1 LCYNEPDDPVD
12 PPEGALGFLV
22 IVLED
27 EAMPIYTKYQATP
40 GKEGMLHHRSGKAQW
55 DIDLRYLRE
64 VEHELG
70 GRINM
75 VFIQP
80 YLPLR
85 PPAAVKPQYTTGGS
99 LRDEP
104 WPEEVLANYK
114 VERIQDF
121 DAGHP
126 VPSTP
131 ETRAVFAEIYNNII
145 KKDGVFQYQCLG
157 VFIDVSGSMKR
168 ITVEDI
174 VDEFYWNLHQTTTKP
189 DDYVKYLD
197 PMPSC
202 AGGSLSLGESNG
214 CIYESGS
221 ATEQWLVECADASK
235 ALFEHPGG
243 CTQNCLCS
251 QGIPELC
258 AAFGDAT
265 ETPVTVTI
273 NCSFIIEGTAIYEVG
288 DPMAAKTLECV
299 ETGVTHAQFVAEVL
313 EALAVWKTAL
323 EYMASWVTVNFVN
336 LGDETTT
343 DIPSVQNY
351 NTTYPLPQG
360 NVGDFRFGMHGIDG
374 SFGTIGH
381 GFKPDVGSVLG
392 SVGSVAGD
400 FHFDSADRWRMDGT
414 SVEPSFTSDN
424 ILAAVENITLPDGTT
439 REVVLIAD
447 LTWATTGA
455 VTPYWDANS
464 RNQVF
469 AANLY
474 PENNPTAGNNNST
487 HVNVICLHDFQGTVS
502 DGSRTGGYLGKC
514 FKNSCQGGP
523 NQALVKCLYESNTTF
538 PDADGLRVLERVELN
553 SSGSST
559 PTAEGYEAGTAKL
572 AWIAGPRQPASDTD
586 AENIKNWMALNSES
600 RLVISYDYS
609 SLPTNPPSQW
619 NNWSAERY
627 RDRRQECENVNT
639 LLEKLGAKMRVSQY
653 HIDAGVR
660 LPEDGGAEH
669 FNNGTWKSSKYLSNG
684 ELVSGGSHPIMN
696 GRGALAYNV
705 ELLQYTNCTPQA
717 GSSISINGPVDGITF
732 GGITPI
738 TVAGSPA
745 KVLMVAGSSS
755 VGATASQAFSI
766 KYVAVHEI
774 GHVLGIVAPIINE
787 VPDHPSHLSDPNSV
801 MYFEVAA
808 STDFDTK
815 FPTGVV
821 GSASD
826 LAALKTIYCIE

>member
-1 LCYNEPDDPVD
+1 
-12 PPEGALGFLV
+12 
-22 IVLED
+22 
-27 EAMPIYTKYQATP
+27 
-40 GKEGMLHHRSGKAQW
+40 
-55 DIDLRYLRE
+55 
-64 VEHELG
+64 
-70 GRINM
+70 
-75 VFIQP
+75 
-80 YLPLR
+80 
-85 PPAAVKPQYTTGGS
+85 
-99 LRDEP
+99 
-104 WPEEVLANYK
+104 
-114 VERIQDF
+114 
-121 DAGHP
+121 
-126 VPSTP
+126 
-131 ETRAVFAEIYNNII
+131 
-145 KKDGVFQYQCLG
+145 
-157 VFIDVSGSMKR
+157 
-168 ITVEDI
+168 
-174 VDEFYWNLHQTTTKP
+174 
-189 DDYVKYLD
+189 
-197 PMPSC
+197 
-202 AGGSLSLGESNG
+202 
-214 CIYESGS
+214 
-221 ATEQWLVECADASK
+221 
-235 ALFEHPGG
+235 
-243 CTQNCLCS
+243 
-251 QGIPELC
+251 
-258 AAFGDAT
+258 
-265 ETPVTVTI
+265 
-273 NCSFIIEGTAIYEVG
+273 
-288 DPMAAKTLECV
+288 
-299 ETGVTHAQFVAEVL
+299 
-313 EALAVWKTAL
+313 
-323 EYMASWVTVNFVN
+323 
-336 LGDETTT
+336 
-343 DIPSVQNY
+343 
-351 NTTYPLPQG
+351 
-360 NVGDFRFGMHGIDG
+360 
-374 SFGTIGH
+374 
-381 GFKPDVGSVLG
+381 
-392 SVGSVAGD
+392 
-400 FHFDSADRWRMDGT
+400 
-414 SVEPSFTSDN
+414 
-424 ILAAVENITLPDGTT
+424 
-439 REVVLIAD
+439 
-447 LTWATTGA
+447 
-455 VTPYWDANS
+455 
-464 RNQVF
+464 
-469 AANLY
+469 
-474 PENNPTAGNNNST
+474 
-487 HVNVICLHDFQGTVS
+487 VNVICLHDFQGTVS